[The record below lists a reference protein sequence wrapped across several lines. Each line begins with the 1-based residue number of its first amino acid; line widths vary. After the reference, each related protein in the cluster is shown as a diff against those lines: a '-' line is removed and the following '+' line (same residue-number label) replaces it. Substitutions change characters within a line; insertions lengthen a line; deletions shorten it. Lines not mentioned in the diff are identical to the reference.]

1 MQYPKKS
8 DKVYVEAIDQELCVY
23 DWERQKMHTLNPT
36 AALVWQQCDGQ
47 TAPAQMAA
55 RLEQELQAPQA
66 EQLVWLSLDRLEK
79 AQLLEAK
86 ATRPA
91 LGKPLTRRELLKAA
105 GLSLAL
111 LPLVKSIVLPTPV
124 EAQCSP
130 NCILSGLLGESEFTT
145 CEEACRAEMPP
156 GVTLCSVGETPVVE
170 DILCEC
176 RYYISPEAE
185 ITCPDNNGEPGVL
198 GWR

>member
-47 TAPAQMAA
+47 TAPAAMAT
-55 RLEQELQAPQA
+55 RLEQELQTPEA
-66 EQLVWLSLDRLEK
+66 EQLVWLSLDRLAK
-79 AQLLEAK
+79 AHLLETK

-91 LGKPLTRRELLKAA
+91 PGQPLTRRELLKVA
-105 GLSLAL
+105 GLSLAM
-111 LPLVKSIVLPTPV
+111 LPLVKSIVLPTPA

-130 NCILSGLLGESEFTT
+130 NCISNIPLMEFSL
-145 CEEACRAEMPP
+145 CEDECNMYIRNLN
-156 GVTLCSVGETPVVE
+156 GVTLCSSEELTEGETVR
-170 DILCEC
+170 CEC
-176 RYYISPEAE
+176 RYYISPEAQV
-185 ITCPDNNGEPGVL
+185 TCDDLRQPT
-198 GWR
+198 

>member
-47 TAPAQMAA
+47 TAPAAMAA
-55 RLEQELQAPQA
+55 RLEQELQTPEA

-79 AQLLEAK
+79 AHLLEAK
-86 ATRPA
+86 AARPA
-91 LGKPLTRRELLKAA
+91 LGKSLTRRDLLKAA
-105 GLSLAL
+105 GLSLAM

-130 NCILSGLLGESEFTT
+130 NCIFGGLLSQTPFST
-145 CEEACRAEMPP
+145 CEQACLGEGPPP
-156 GVTLCSVGETPVVE
+156 GVTLCSVGETPVGN

-176 RYYISPEAE
+176 RYYISPEAQV
-185 ITCPDNNGEPGVL
+185 TCPDNTETGTL